1 MSRKF
6 DISRFTGLV
15 KQADAVNSRSK
26 IKRFYPIQS
35 RDGAILIFG
44 MYDYATKKYALSK
57 PFMDVNKVFDEIE
70 VMIGN
75 A

>member
-6 DISRFTGLV
+6 DMSRFTGLV
-15 KQADAVNSRSK
+15 KQAETINGRSK
-26 IKRFYPIQS
+26 MKRFYPIQS

-44 MYDYATKKYALSK
+44 MYDYATKKYALSR

-70 VMIGN
+70 AML
-75 A
+75 ATA

>member
-6 DISRFTGLV
+6 DTSRFTACV
-15 KQADAVNSRSK
+15 KTAEAIDSRSK
-26 IKRFYPIQS
+26 VKRFYPIQS

-44 MYDYATKKYALSK
+44 MYDYVTKKYAVSK
-57 PFMDVNKVFDEIE
+57 PFMDVNKIFDEIE
-70 VMIGN
+70 GMLEK